1 MTHELDSV
9 TQRVGA
15 ARARACGLDETLNY
29 KNNTTDTMIRVQSIQ
44 SELDQALATLQA
56 YIERDGWKSIESA
69 PKDERVQL
77 YLSEFDVQHIAK
89 WVQHPETGHESW
101 LIVSGF
107 DDEGNQVLC
116 ENPTHWR
123 PLPTPPKG
131 EES

>member
-9 TQRVGA
+9 VEA
-15 ARARACGLDETLNY
+15 AEDIVKRWESPDWVRDAEHTGVKIRRLD
-29 KNNTTDTMIRVQSIQ
+29 K
-44 SELDQALATLQA
+44 ALTALQE